1 MRILIKKGNIRD
13 YATITELICLA
24 NMEVI
29 NSEYINEQIPQAERL
44 MKLNRIAISQMR
56 ILSEVSG
63 RKLLVDSEAQ
73 EK

>member
-1 MRILIKKGNIRD
+1 
-13 YATITELICLA
+13 
-24 NMEVI
+24 MEAI
-29 NSEYINEQIPQAERL
+29 NSEYINDQIPQSERL

-63 RKLLVDSEAQ
+63 RKLLADSEAQ

>member
-1 MRILIKKGNIRD
+1 
-13 YATITELICLA
+13 
-24 NMEVI
+24 MEAI
-29 NSEYINEQIPQAERL
+29 NSEFINDQIPQAERL

-63 RKLLVDSEAQ
+63 RKLLVEPGEQ

>member
-44 MKLNRIAISQMR
+44 MK
-56 ILSEVSG
+56 
-63 RKLLVDSEAQ
+63 
-73 EK
+73 